1 MRSID
6 YFDRGHDRDP
16 NRPCIVDTETGESWT
31 FAEVKAE
38 TERVAAAMQKAGFKS
53 QDHVGLYGP
62 NGGMLLIVLLAI
74 WRVNGKWIPVNTRN
88 AMDANVGYIDY
99 VRCQWMFYHSS
110 LADGVTE
117 LRSRCDTLD
126 TFVCID
132 KPCSTSAGS
141 DDPSLEQFTDGVSA
155 DDFVEP
161 EIDAFGNLEDIVL
174 IAPTGGT
181 TGPSK
186 GANVTNL
193 GWGTMIETASDAM
206 GGRTD
211 NPVALVSAP
220 ITHAAGPIALATLC
234 LGATQVIL
242 PGFDAERVLRTI
254 EEYKVSHMYLPPTA
268 MYQLLASPEIDKH
281 DYSSL
286 RIFILVG
293 SPCSPEKLRIAVDT
307 FGPCMCQSYGQVEC
321 PMIIAWLPP
330 EDVAKFAREAPEK
343 LASCGKISRSIKVAL
358 LDDDGNQVPL
368 GEAGEIC
375 ARGAL
380 VTHSY
385 FEMPEATAEARQFGW
400 HHTGDVGKFDEE
412 GYLYIVDRK
421 KDMIV
426 SGGFNVF
433 TAEVEAAITEL
444 AQVRE
449 AVVFGIPHEKWGEQV
464 HATVVADGITE
475 DEIIAHAKARLGGVK
490 APKTVE
496 FVDSIPRTAAGKM
509 DKKVLRRKYWGDSD
523 RLVN

>member
-1 MRSID
+1 MRAID

-16 NRPCIVDTETGESWT
+16 DRACIVDTETGESWS

-38 TERVAAAMQKAGFKS
+38 TERIAAAMQAAGFQS
-53 QDHVGLYGP
+53 QDLVALYGP

-88 AMDANVGYIDY
+88 AMDANVGYVNY

-110 LADGVTE
+110 LAGEVAE
-117 LRSRCDTLD
+117 LRRDCPTLE

-132 KPCSTSAGS
+132 KICRTAEA
-141 DDPSLEQFTDGVSA
+141 DDPSLAEFVANASPA
-155 DDFVEP
+155 DFAEP

-186 GANVTNL
+186 GANVNNL
-193 GWGTMIETASDAM
+193 GWGTMIETAADAM

-211 NPVALVSAP
+211 DPVALVSAP
-220 ITHAAGPIALATLC
+220 ITHAAGPIALSTLS

-242 PGFDAERVLRTI
+242 PGFDAKRVLSTI
-254 EEYKVSHMYLPPTA
+254 AEHRVSHMYLPPTA
-268 MYQLLASPEIDKH
+268 MYQLLAAPGIGGH

-293 SPCSPEKLRIAVDT
+293 SPCSPEKLRVAVDT

-321 PMIIAWLPP
+321 PMIVAWFPP
-330 EDVAKFAREAPEK
+330 EDVAKSAREAPDK
-343 LASCGKISRSIKVAL
+343 LAACGKVTRSIRVAL
-358 LDDDGNQVPL
+358 LDDDGNEVPR
-368 GEAGEIC
+368 GEPGEIC

-385 FEMPEATAEARQFGW
+385 FELPEATAEMRQFGW
-400 HHTGDVGKFDEE
+400 HHTGDIGKFDDD

-426 SGGFNVF
+426 TGGFNVF
-433 TAEVEAAITEL
+433 TAEVEAALTEL
-444 AQVRE
+444 EAVRE
-449 AVVFGIPHEKWGEQV
+449 ATVFGIPHDKWGEQV
-464 HATVVADGITE
+464 HAVVVAKGISE
-475 DEIIAHAKARLGGVK
+475 AEIIAHARHRLGGVK
-490 APKTVE
+490 APKTIELVE
-496 FVDSIPRTAAGKM
+496 AIPRTAAGKM
-509 DKKVLRRKYWGDSD
+509 DKKAMRKKYWGDSA
-523 RLVN
+523 RAVN